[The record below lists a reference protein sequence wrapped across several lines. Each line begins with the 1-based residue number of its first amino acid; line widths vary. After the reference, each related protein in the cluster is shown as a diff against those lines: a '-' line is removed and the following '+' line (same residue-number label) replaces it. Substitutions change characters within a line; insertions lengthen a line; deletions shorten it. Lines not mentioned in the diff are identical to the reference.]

1 MVRKSARSGET
12 QKGTAAMQN
21 NGTFDVAA
29 AHGNTPQGNS
39 LLAGKK
45 IAFIGSG
52 VMGEAMI
59 KALLGQG
66 LTTPALI
73 ATSDP
78 WLERLDYIR
87 TTYGVSADV
96 ADHALSGDQGS
107 IAYKGPGYAADVFFD
122 IRTGQSYC
130 DPKKFRTRAYPV
142 NVEPGTNVVKG
153 PYVAETLAVS
163 VESDYVVLDL

>member
-1 MVRKSARSGET
+1 MIARLIRWSID
-12 QKGTAAMQN
+12 N
-21 NGTFDVAA
+21 R
-29 AHGNTPQGNS
+29 
-39 LLAGKK
+39 LLVVLA
-45 IAFIGSG
+45 
-52 VMGEAMI
+52 
-59 KALLGQG
+59 
-66 LTTPALI
+66 TLI
-73 ATSDP
+73 ATAWGVVSVLRTPLDAIPDLSDVQVV
-78 WLERLDYIR
+78 IR